1 MALDWKL
8 FTLLNGLA
16 GRSPALDTLIR
27 LLMNDYFLTTVLVWI
42 LFGLWFSG
50 CNAIER
56 AQRQQAVLSAIV
68 TMFLGNLIVK
78 ALNLVYYRFR
88 PFAFNEVRL
97 LFYYPS
103 DSSFP
108 SNATCVG
115 FSVATAIWFYNRR
128 VGAVAF
134 VLAILLGLSRIVGGV
149 HYPSDVLGGA
159 AIGSLSA
166 YLVCRRAGWLD
177 RLWMSVIGLLRRYLL
192 A

>member
-1 MALDWKL
+1 M
-8 FTLLNGLA
+8 
-16 GRSPALDTLIR
+16 DTVIR
-27 LLMNDYFLTTVLVWI
+27 WLMNDYFLTTVLVWI

-50 CNAIER
+50 SNATER
-56 AQRQQAVLSAIV
+56 ARRQRAVLSAIV
-68 TMFLGNLIVK
+68 AMFLGNLIVK
-78 ALNLVYYRFR
+78 ALNLAYYRYR

-115 FSVATAIWFYNRR
+115 FSLATAIWFYSRR
-128 VGAVAF
+128 AGAVAF
-134 VLAILLGLSRIVGGV
+134 VLAFLLGLSRIAGGV
-149 HYPSDVLGGA
+149 HFPSDVLGGA

-166 YLVCRRAGWLD
+166 YLVCRRAGWPD
-177 RLWMSVIGLLRRYLL
+177 RLWTSLIGLLRRYLL